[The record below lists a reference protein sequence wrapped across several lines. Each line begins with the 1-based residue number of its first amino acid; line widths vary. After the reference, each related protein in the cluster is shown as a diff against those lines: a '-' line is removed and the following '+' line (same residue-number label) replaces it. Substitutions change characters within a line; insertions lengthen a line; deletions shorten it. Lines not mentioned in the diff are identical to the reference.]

1 MNPFTFRQL
10 EIQQLRV
17 ASFSRTSLCLTWYF
31 KNPSLPLPFQLT
43 NHTDFTDCTDCFM
56 FHLAKRC
63 KILTFSGPGDVIIVL
78 AAVFFQV
85 DIKKRRGAMDIQ
97 SWHLSGFSS
106 YLSLVMVTAT
116 ATAPFVR
123 FVCPLIAFLT
133 LHAA

>member
-1 MNPFTFRQL
+1 
-10 EIQQLRV
+10 
-17 ASFSRTSLCLTWYF
+17 
-31 KNPSLPLPFQLT
+31 
-43 NHTDFTDCTDCFM
+43 
-56 FHLAKRC
+56 
-63 KILTFSGPGDVIIVL
+63 
-78 AAVFFQV
+78 
-85 DIKKRRGAMDIQ
+85 MDIQ